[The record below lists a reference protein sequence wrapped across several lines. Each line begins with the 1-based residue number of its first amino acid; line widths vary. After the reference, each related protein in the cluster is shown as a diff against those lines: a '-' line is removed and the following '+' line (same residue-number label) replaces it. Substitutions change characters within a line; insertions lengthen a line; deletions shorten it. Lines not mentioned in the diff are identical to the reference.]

1 MYALSKEGTFYQINI
16 LSHENFKSIENE
28 DKIYRMKIYFI
39 ERKYVLIE
47 WKYIFIEWKYA
58 LSNFATS

>member
-1 MYALSKEGTFYQINI
+1 MKVCFSAGNEDVYALSKEGTFYQINI

-39 ERKYVLIE
+39 GRKYVLIG
-47 WKYIFIEWKYA
+47 
-58 LSNFATS
+58 